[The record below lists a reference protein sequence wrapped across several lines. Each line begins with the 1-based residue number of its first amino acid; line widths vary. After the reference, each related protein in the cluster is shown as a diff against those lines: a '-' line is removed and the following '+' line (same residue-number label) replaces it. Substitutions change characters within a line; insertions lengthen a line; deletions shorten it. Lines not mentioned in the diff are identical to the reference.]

1 MKPHPTR
8 RNAPWCRH
16 KHSVHSC
23 NYLILNNFLKAAF
36 LPCDNAYFGLQKCLF
51 RSAKR
56 PVSESRTHKTTGRK
70 HGPDKTRS
78 KVRPLKGTVV
88 ITLNKAQKN
97 AQLRLR

>member
-51 RSAKR
+51 R
-56 PVSESRTHKTTGRK
+56 P
-70 HGPDKTRS
+70 S
-78 KVRPLKGTVV
+78 KVPISQRE
-88 ITLNKAQKN
+88 KACFGKPH
-97 AQLRLR
+97 AQDNRTKAWT

>member
-1 MKPHPTR
+1 MKPHPSR
-8 RNAPWCRH
+8 MNAPWRRH

-70 HGPDKTRS
+70 YGPDKTRS

-88 ITLNKAQKN
+88 IRLNKVQKN
-97 AQLRLR
+97 A